1 VALADDL
8 ARIAET
14 AAPLALGGEAVE
26 AVLAA
31 EPASGR
37 RLYLVAYTGNNART
51 WVVLDDAGVPVLERA
66 AVREVVSLT
75 ALCELAGEAAGD
87 DPPRL
92 ATPAYLDSLGSAALA
107 GAFDAV
113 EALTE
118 DVEGAYKGVLS

>member
-8 ARIAET
+8 VRIAET
-14 AAPLALGGEAVE
+14 AAPLGREGETVE

-37 RLYLVAYTGNNART
+37 RLYLVAYTGNDRRS
-51 WVVLDDAGVPVLERA
+51 WLVVDDDGAPVLERA
-66 AVREVVSLT
+66 VVREVVSLT
-75 ALCELAGEAAGD
+75 AMCELAGDAAGD

-92 ATPAYLDSLGSAALA
+92 ATPAYLDALGSAALA

-118 DVEGAYKGVLS
+118 DVEASYNGVLS